1 MLFPTVDF
9 AIFFVLVFLGH
20 WLLNHL
26 AQPWKWFMIAA
37 SYVFYAWW
45 DWRFVLLLIGI
56 SVLAQLGAIA
66 VSRTRTPRA
75 RLVINGIAVA
85 LLLLP
90 LAFFKYYGF
99 FAVNVTNTL
108 ASLGMEGSIPL
119 LQVVLPVGISFFTF
133 MAIAYV
139 VDVSR
144 GDFEVAGWTDA
155 FLYLSFFPHL
165 VAGPIVRPGEL
176 IPQLQERRDERHV
189 DVAGAAWLILAG
201 LFKKVVVSSYLATQI
216 VDPVF
221 GDPSARSAL
230 DALFGIVGY
239 AIVIYA
245 DFSGYTDIAIGIA
258 KLLGFRF
265 PRNFDRPYA
274 AHSIQEFWRRWHMT
288 LSRWLRDYLYIP
300 LGGNRR
306 GERRTIANVV
316 ATMILGGLWHGAAWT
331 FVFWGAFHGALIAAD
346 QWRRRGTRAEEQP
359 DEEQPDEADEQ
370 RPERW
375 FDGVRRC
382 AVTFA
387 LVCVGWVFF
396 RADSLETAFAL
407 LRRLV
412 SGWFTPTEFVNPL
425 VVVTIAGMLTLQFW
439 PRGLGLWLQSGLSRL
454 KPAPLGFVL
463 ALALLVIVILGPPGV
478 APFIYFQF

>member
-9 AIFFVLVFLGH
+9 AIFFVLVFVGH

-26 AQPWKWFMIAA
+26 SQPWKWFMIAA

-45 DWRFVLLLIGI
+45 DWRFVPLLVGI
-56 SVLAQLGAIA
+56 SVLAQLGAITVA
-66 VSRTRTPRA
+66 RTRSPRP
-75 RLVINGIAVA
+75 RLVVNGIAVA
-85 LLLLP
+85 LLLMP

-108 ASLGMEGSIPL
+108 TSLGMGSSIPL
-119 LQVVLPVGISFFTF
+119 IQVVLPVGISFFTF

-139 VDVSR
+139 VDVYR
-144 GDFEVAGWTDA
+144 GDFEVAGWTDT

-165 VAGPIVRPGEL
+165 VAGPIVRPSEL
-176 IPQLQERRDERHV
+176 IPQIQERRDERHV
-189 DVAGAAWLILAG
+189 DAAGAAWLILGG
-201 LFKKVVVSSYLATQI
+201 LFKKVVVSSYLAAQI

-221 GDPSARSAL
+221 GDPFARSAP
-230 DALFGIVGY
+230 DALFGIMGY

-265 PRNFDRPYA
+265 PSNFDRPYSA
-274 AHSIQEFWRRWHMT
+274 RSIQDFWRRWHMT

-306 GERRTIANVV
+306 GERRTALNVML
-316 ATMILGGLWHGAAWT
+316 TMVLGGLWHGAAWT
-331 FVFWGAFHGALIAAD
+331 FVFWGAYHGGLLAAH
-346 QWRRRGTRAEEQP
+346 QWRRRRASEER
-359 DEEQPDEADEQ
+359 DD
-370 RPERW
+370 RW
-375 FDGVRRC
+375 SDVLLKRAG
-382 AVTFA
+382 TFA

-407 LRRLV
+407 LRRLAT
-412 SGWFTPTEFVNPL
+412 GWWTPSEFVNPL
-425 VVVTIAGMLTLQFW
+425 VVVTIAGMLALQFW
-439 PRGLGLWLQSGLSRL
+439 PRGFGLWLQSGLSRL
-454 KPAPLGFVL
+454 KPAPLGVVL
-463 ALALLVIVILGPPGV
+463 ALALLVIVILGPSGV

>member
-9 AIFFVLVFLGH
+9 AIFFVVVFLGH

-26 AQPWKWFMIAA
+26 AQPWNLFMIGA

-45 DWRFVLLLIGI
+45 DPRFVLLLVGI
-56 SVLAQLGAIA
+56 SVIAQLGAIA
-66 VSRTRTPRA
+66 VDRTRSPRS
-75 RLVINGIAVA
+75 RLVVNAAAVA

-108 ASLGMEGSIPL
+108 AALGMGSSVPL
-119 LQVVLPVGISFFTF
+119 IQVVLPVGISFFTF

-139 VDVSR
+139 VDVYR
-144 GDFEVAGWTDA
+144 GDVEVAGWADT

-176 IPQLQERRDERHV
+176 IPPLLGRRDARQV
-189 DVAGAAWLILAG
+189 DVAGAAWLILGG
-201 LFKKVVVSSYLATQI
+201 LFKKVVISSYLATEI

-221 GDPSARSAL
+221 GDPFTRSAP

-245 DFSGYTDIAIGIA
+245 DFSGYTDIAIGVA

-265 PRNFDRPYA
+265 PRNFDRPYTA
-274 AHSIQEFWRRWHMT
+274 RSIQEFWRRWHMT

-306 GERRTIANVV
+306 GERRTLINVF
-316 ATMILGGLWHGAAWT
+316 ATMVLGGLWHGAAWT
-331 FVFWGAFHGALIAAD
+331 FVFWGAFHGCLLAAH
-346 QWRRRGTRAEEQP
+346 QWRRSRAPAEEASEQP
-359 DEEQPDEADEQ
+359 DRWPDHL
-370 RPERW
+370 
-375 FDGVRRC
+375 RRC
-382 AVTFA
+382 AATFA

-396 RADSLETAFAL
+396 RSDSLETAFGL
-407 LRRLV
+407 LGRLV
-412 SGWFTPTEFVNPL
+412 TGWLTPTEFVNPL
-425 VVVTIAGMLTLQFW
+425 VILTILGMLALQFW
-439 PRGLGLWLQSGLSRL
+439 PRGFGLWLQAGLSRL
-454 KPAPLGFVL
+454 KPAPLGIVL
-463 ALALLVIVILGPPGV
+463 ALVLLVIVILGPPGV